1 MQRNNIH
8 LSRGT
13 MSYLERPGKTYIIL
27 LHGLGGYGNNF
38 LKMSNLISDEY
49 GIILPDLLGHGKSEK
64 LRNLTVE
71 DQSKAVM
78 ELISSL
84 GIDDY
89 IIGGNSYGGWV
100 AQYHEIVYGK
110 ASKLLLIDSAG
121 SNPTVGQNGSESVER
136 FLKRIE
142 KVYPNNHM
150 ECIRDMLINN
160 TDSQFVIT
168 DEMLRKITKPT
179 LILWGDRDSLIPV
192 KYAQHIHELISSSTL
207 EIIEGAGHTPHF
219 EAFEKVASSVN
230 DFLHRE

>member
-1 MQRNNIH
+1 MERRNIK
-8 LSRGT
+8 LSMGN
-13 MSYLERPGKTYIIL
+13 MSYLERPGKTYLIL

-38 LKMSNLISDEY
+38 LRMSNLISDDY

-71 DQSKAVM
+71 DQSKAVKEM
-78 ELISSL
+78 ISSL
-84 GIDDY
+84 GIEDY

-100 AQYHEIVYGK
+100 SQYHEIAYGD
-110 ASKLLLIDSAG
+110 ASKLILIDSAG
-121 SNPTVGQNGSESVER
+121 SNPTVGQNGSESVEK

-150 ECIRDMLINN
+150 ECIRDMLTNN

-179 LILWGDRDSLIPV
+179 LILWGDMDSLIPL
-192 KYAQHIHELISSSTL
+192 KYARHIHELISTSTL

-219 EAFEKVASSVN
+219 EAFQKVASSVN